1 MFHPAP
7 AGTVRRHPA
16 NALAS
21 PDTDSSSAVC
31 RERCCCSAMGSVSEQ
46 LEQFAAA
53 AEPQQLLLRDTT
65 PAERSAA
72 HSWVEKHEDPSV
84 RAWEHVSATIE
95 GARVLQVTKPD
106 GWRPKAS
113 RGSSAT
119 PTPTRPAKQP
129 KERSSAASAGAAPS
143 VCSGS
148 TTVAVGENVHDRL
161 AEFAASAYERM
172 ELTGTTAADRSAT
185 HGWVEEHE
193 DATIRSWGHESA
205 NVGGKRVLILTKPV
219 GTPVPREVDS
229 GALLPKKKK
238 KRKRKRKGP
247 ASTEGLSEAELKR
260 REWQKKKQK
269 EAIERQQKGLPRV
282 MPSKRRRANNPR
294 RKGHNNDKQVQP
306 DGQAASSEG
315 SNAGNVG
322 GFMQPGAWQAS

>member
-1 MFHPAP
+1 
-7 AGTVRRHPA
+7 
-16 NALAS
+16 
-21 PDTDSSSAVC
+21 
-31 RERCCCSAMGSVSEQ
+31 MGSVSDQ

-72 HSWVEKHEDPSV
+72 HSWVEKHEEPSV
-84 RAWEHVSATIE
+84 RAWEHVSVTIE

-113 RGSSAT
+113 RSSSAT

-129 KERSSAASAGAAPS
+129 KARSSAASAGAAPS
-143 VCSGS
+143 VCTGS
-148 TTVAVGENVHDRL
+148 ITVAVGENVHDRL

-219 GTPVPREVDS
+219 GTPVLREVDS
-229 GALLPKKKK
+229 GVLLAKKKK
-238 KRKRKRKGP
+238 KKKKRKGP

-294 RKGHNNDKQVQP
+294 RKGHNNDKKVQP
-306 DGQAASSEG
+306 DGQAASFED
-315 SNAGNVG
+315 SNGGNVG